1 MSDIEVQKVVKV
13 KKPRSEAQLAH
24 TKKLIA
30 LNKQR
35 AEDRKTGKAPPL
47 KKKVSIKIKK
57 EKPIYKAPPL
67 VDDNLE
73 SDDDDTD
80 DPVDTDDSEDF
91 LEEKKYIPPSH
102 YIRYE
107 ENLDNEDPD
116 FVDTPPKG
124 NIKADSP
131 ISYFSTS
138 KKKKRKV
145 YR

>member
-1 MSDIEVQKVVKV
+1 MSNIEVQKVKV
-13 KKPRSEAQLAH
+13 KKVRSEAQLAH
-24 TKKLIA
+24 TKKLVA

-35 AEDRKTGKAPPL
+35 AEDRKMGKAPPL

-73 SDDDDTD
+73 SEADDTD
-80 DPVDTDDSEDF
+80 ETDESEDF
-91 LEEKKYIPPSH
+91 SDDEYSLAQALYQET
-102 YIRYE
+102 
-107 ENLDNEDPD
+107 LDNEDPD
-116 FVDTPPKG
+116 FVDTPPKED
-124 NIKADSP
+124 IKAESTV
-131 ISYFSTS
+131 SYFSTS

>member
-1 MSDIEVQKVVKV
+1 MSDIEVQKVKV
-13 KKPRSEAQLAH
+13 KKVRSEAQLAH
-24 TKKLIA
+24 TKKLVA

-73 SDDDDTD
+73 SEADDTD
-80 DPVDTDDSEDF
+80 DTDESEDF
-91 LEEKKYIPPSH
+91 SDDEYSLAQAVYQETF
-102 YIRYE
+102 
-107 ENLDNEDPD
+107 DNEDPD
-116 FVDTPPKG
+116 FVDTPPKED
-124 NIKADSP
+124 IKADSP
-131 ISYFSTS
+131 VSYFSTS

>member
-1 MSDIEVQKVVKV
+1 MSDIEVQKVKV
-13 KKPRSEAQLAH
+13 KKVRSEAQLAH
-24 TKKLIA
+24 TRKLVA

-67 VDDNLE
+67 VNDGLE
-73 SDDDDTD
+73 SEADDTD
-80 DPVDTDDSEDF
+80 ETDESEDF
-91 LEEKKYIPPSH
+91 SDDEYSLAQALYQET
-102 YIRYE
+102 
-107 ENLDNEDPD
+107 LDNEDPD
-116 FVDTPPKG
+116 FVDTPPKED
-124 NIKADSP
+124 IKADSP
-131 ISYFSTS
+131 VSYFSTS

>member
-1 MSDIEVQKVVKV
+1 MSDIEVQKVKV
-13 KKPRSEAQLAH
+13 KKVRSEAQLAH
-24 TKKLIA
+24 TRKLVA

-67 VDDNLE
+67 VNDGLE
-73 SDDDDTD
+73 SEADDTD
-80 DPVDTDDSEDF
+80 ETDESEDF
-91 LEEKKYIPPSH
+91 SDDEYSLAQALYQET
-102 YIRYE
+102 
-107 ENLDNEDPD
+107 LDNEDPD
-116 FVDTPPKG
+116 FVDTPPKED
-124 NIKADSP
+124 IKEDSP
-131 ISYFSTS
+131 VSYFSTS